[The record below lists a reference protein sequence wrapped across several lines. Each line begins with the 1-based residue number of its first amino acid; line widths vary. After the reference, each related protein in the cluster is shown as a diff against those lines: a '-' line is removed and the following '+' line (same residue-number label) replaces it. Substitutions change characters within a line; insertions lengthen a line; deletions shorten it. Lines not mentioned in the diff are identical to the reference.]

1 MYREMAI
8 LRNPAA
14 ARAAPGEGGPVAVFA
29 RDYPSRHRIAAHA
42 HPTAQLLHA
51 ASGLMRVTTAA
62 GRWQVPTQRAVWIP
76 AGIEHVVDM
85 EGLVSMRSL
94 YFPPERVPGLP
105 GPCAV
110 LKVRPFLRALID
122 EAVTGS
128 FRAAGDP
135 RWAWISAL
143 VLEELATAAVEPLFV
158 PMPRDGQLLAVCAA
172 LLEDPGS
179 DRPLEQWAD
188 RAGTSPRTLARR
200 FHGEVGMGFRAW
212 REQARLAEAVS
223 RLNAGAPVGLVA
235 ADLGYRSPS
244 AFIAMFRRNLG
255 CSPGA
260 YR

>member
-1 MYREMAI
+1 MDS
-8 LRNPAA
+8 LRPPAEA
-14 ARAAPGEGGPVAVFA
+14 WAAPGEGGPVAVFA
-29 RDYPSRHRIAAHA
+29 QDYASRHRIAAHA

-51 ASGLMRVTTAA
+51 TSGLMRVATAA
-62 GRWQVPTQRAVWIP
+62 GRWLVPAQRAVWIP
-76 AGIEHVVDM
+76 AGAEHVVDM
-85 EGLVSMRSL
+85 EGPVAMRSL

-105 GPCAV
+105 RQCTV

-122 EAVTGS
+122 EAVTGT
-128 FRAAGDP
+128 FQAPEDP
-135 RWAWISAL
+135 RWSWLCAL
-143 VLEELATAAVEPLFV
+143 ILGELGSAAVEPLFI
-158 PMPRDGQLLAVCAA
+158 PMPRSGPLRAVCAA

-179 DRPLEQWAD
+179 DQPLERWAD
-188 RAGTSPRTLARR
+188 RAGASPRTLARR
-200 FHGEVGMGFRAW
+200 FQAEVGMGFRAW

-223 RLNAGAPVGLVA
+223 RLGAGIPVGLVA